1 MSQTCHCPG
10 LVGLG
15 ALREVGDNR
24 CKCYG
29 PGVRGLMQG
38 RRGVWPTGRALSP
51 ARGGHV
57 EIRAQ
62 QCLAFQQPGQ
72 LRENGPHSPLQK

>member
-15 ALREVGDNR
+15 ALREVGR
-24 CKCYG
+24 QQMQMLRAWG
-29 PGVRGLMQG
+29 RGLMQG

-62 QCLAFQQPGQ
+62 QCLAFQ
-72 LRENGPHSPLQK
+72 